1 MGLPAIWFFFIEPAK
16 SREAVKLR
24 MREFVI
30 SKAPPAPGALV
41 LDAGTG
47 RGLMAIGYAKAAQG
61 VRVAAMD
68 LFGKGFVLG
77 NTPAHAMSNAEV
89 EGVAERVQLLR
100 GSVADIPFGD
110 AAFDLVVS
118 SLVIHNIFSAKK
130 MGRAFEEMARMVKPG
145 GRFVYVDFVVR
156 SHQRRMIDG
165 LGNLGLACREQFETP
180 TGVRGWVFEKESDS
194 PRSHGDTENATG

>member
-1 MGLPAIWFFFIEPAK
+1 
-16 SREAVKLR
+16 
-24 MREFVI
+24 MREFVV

-47 RGLMAIGYAKAAQG
+47 RGLMAIGYARAAQG
-61 VRVAAMD
+61 VRVVGLDPFSSA
-68 LFGKGFVLG
+68 FILG
-77 NTPAHAMSNAEV
+77 NSPAHAMSNAEA
-89 EGVAERVQLLR
+89 EGVAERVRLVR

-110 AAFDLVVS
+110 AAFDLVLS
-118 SLVIHNIFSAKK
+118 SLVIHNILSAKK

-165 LGNLGLACREQFETP
+165 LGNLGLVRREEFDVP
-180 TGVRGWVFEKESDS
+180 LGAHAWVFEKEVS
-194 PRSHGDTENATG
+194 PGPT